1 MAIRMAHLLQFH
13 RLGTDP
19 NIFPADDPSVPS
31 GNSPLKRE
39 IAKRIWAYLVFLDS
53 IIASSSATLPLIHPS
68 TCEATSLL
76 NGAVLI
82 LSIDNTE
89 MVTNINDSDI
99 PLDGPIAAAYPENTM
114 TDLSIEIVGSQSSHL
129 SCAD

>member
-39 IAKRIWAYLVFLDS
+39 IAKRILAYLVFLDS
-53 IIASSSATLPLIHPS
+53 IIASSSATLPLIHAS
-68 TCEATSLL
+68 TCEAISLPKRI
-76 NGAVLI
+76 VLI
-82 LSIDNTE
+82 LSEDNTE

-99 PLDGPIAAAYPENTM
+99 PLDGPIAAGYSENTM
-114 TDLSIEIVGSQSSHL
+114 TDLSIEIVRSQYSQLH
-129 SCAD
+129 CAD